1 MINVCVIKPK
11 NYIHYQAFK
20 ELAELIYFS
29 LKELNHKTQ
38 ITFNY
43 LDKDPN
49 SKNILL
55 GAHLLNDD
63 LINSI
68 PKNTIIF
75 NTEQI
80 ESITD
85 V

>member
-1 MINVCVIKPK
+1 MLVQSPTRLTINMINVCVIKPK

-29 LKELNHKTQ
+29 LKELNHKETQ

-55 GAHLLNDD
+55 ALF
-63 LINSI
+63 
-68 PKNTIIF
+68 T
-75 NTEQI
+75 Q
-80 ESITD
+80 
-85 V
+85 